1 MTYEEVKIN
10 VLRQVNPEIWYGT
23 IEDIISYALYSAV
36 HEEGVELTTDLNR
49 LRTGDEWTIESIE
62 RAYDLGYD
70 AIINDGQLIGF
81 KKAV

>member
-23 IEDIISYALYSAV
+23 IEDIISYALYRAV
-36 HEEGVELTTDLNR
+36 HEEGFELTTELYR
-49 LRTGDEWTIESIE
+49 LRGAEWTIESIE

-70 AIINDGQLIGF
+70 AVINDGKLIAF